1 MNIINLKVQPRIET
15 TKLPSQS
22 LITKIYN
29 KIKKSLIN
37 GDLKPGEKLKIDDLK
52 DRYDSG
58 HTPIREAL
66 TSLVKDGLVERIEQK
81 GFIASNVSIK
91 HFNEVLKTRI
101 WIEEIAIKKSMENKE
116 GLEEWE
122 ENLII
127 LNRRLSKR
135 DWTEKYNPENFDS
148 WEMIHKQF
156 HISLISR
163 SGSDY
168 LTKFCEQLYDQNL
181 RFRFLLIKNKKN
193 YLKRNVNIEHQDI
206 LNAVL
211 SRDVISAQKNLIK
224 HYKITDKYFKKAR

>member
-1 MNIINLKVQPRIET
+1 MNIVNLKAQPNIEI
-15 TKLPSQS
+15 TKLVPQS
-22 LITKIYN
+22 LITQIYN

-37 GDLKPGEKLKIDDLK
+37 GDLKPGEKLKIDVLK
-52 DRYDSG
+52 EKYDTG

-81 GFIASNVSIK
+81 GFVASNVSMK

-101 WIEEIAIKKSMENKE
+101 WIEEIAIKKSMENKD
-116 GLEEWE
+116 GLEQWE
-122 ENLII
+122 ENLIL
-127 LNRRLSKR
+127 LNHRLSKK
-135 DWTEKYNPENFDS
+135 DWTEKYNPENDDS
-148 WEMIHKQF
+148 WEMIHKKF

-193 YLKRNVNIEHQDI
+193 YLARNVNKEHQDI
-206 LNAVL
+206 LNAVI
-211 SRDVISAQKNLIK
+211 SRDIVSAQKNLVK
-224 HYKITDKYFKKAR
+224 HYKVTDKYFKED

>member
-1 MNIINLKVQPRIET
+1 MNLPNIKKQSEVEIINLAP
-15 TKLPSQS
+15 QS

-29 KIKKSLIN
+29 KLKKSLIN
-37 GDLKPGEKLKIDDLK
+37 GDLKPGEKLKIDNLK
-52 DRYDSG
+52 DKYNSG

-81 GFIASNVSIK
+81 GFVASNVSMK

-116 GLEEWE
+116 RLEAWE
-122 ENLII
+122 ESLIL
-127 LNRRLSKR
+127 LNHRLNKK
-135 DWTEKYNPENFDS
+135 DWTEKYDPDNPDS
-148 WEMIHKQF
+148 WEMIHKKF

-193 YLKRNVNIEHQDI
+193 YLKRNVNKEHQDI

-211 SRDVISAQKNLIK
+211 SRDINGAQKNLVK
-224 HYKITDKYFKKAR
+224 HYNVTGKHFQNK

>member
-1 MNIINLKVQPRIET
+1 MNLPNLKKQSEVEII
-15 TKLPSQS
+15 KLAPQS

-29 KIKKSLIN
+29 KLKKSLIN
-37 GDLKPGEKLKIDDLK
+37 GDLKPGEKLKIDSLK
-52 DRYDSG
+52 DKYNSG

-81 GFIASNVSIK
+81 GFVASNVSMK

-101 WIEEIAIKKSMENKE
+101 WIEEIAIKKSMENKK

-122 ENLII
+122 ENLIL
-127 LNRRLSKR
+127 LNHRLNKK
-135 DWTEKYNPENFDS
+135 DWTEKYDPDNPDS
-148 WEMIHKQF
+148 WEMMHKKF

-163 SGSDY
+163 SGSDF

-193 YLKRNVNIEHQDI
+193 YLKRSVNKEHEDI

-211 SRDVISAQKNLIK
+211 SRDIDKAQKSLVK
-224 HYKITDKYFKKAR
+224 HYNVTGKHFQNK

>member
-1 MNIINLKVQPRIET
+1 MNIVNLKAQPNIEIA
-15 TKLPSQS
+15 KLVPQS
-22 LITKIYN
+22 LITQIYN

-37 GDLKPGEKLKIDDLK
+37 GDLKPGEKLKIDVLK
-52 DRYDSG
+52 EKYDTG

-81 GFIASNVSIK
+81 GFVASNVSMK

-101 WIEEIAIKKSMENKE
+101 WIEEIAIKKSMENKD
-116 GLEEWE
+116 GLEKWE
-122 ENLII
+122 ENLIL
-127 LNRRLSKR
+127 LNHRLSKK
-135 DWTEKYNPENFDS
+135 DWTEKYNPENDDS
-148 WEMIHKQF
+148 WEMIHKKF

-193 YLKRNVNIEHQDI
+193 YLARNVNKEHQDI
-206 LNAVL
+206 LNAVI
-211 SRDVISAQKNLIK
+211 SRDIVSAQKNLVK
-224 HYKITDKYFKKAR
+224 HYKVTDKYFKED

>member
-1 MNIINLKVQPRIET
+1 MNIVNLKAQPNIEIA
-15 TKLPSQS
+15 KLVPQS
-22 LITKIYN
+22 LITQIYN

-37 GDLKPGEKLKIDDLK
+37 GDLKPGEKLKIDVLK
-52 DRYDSG
+52 EKYDTG

-81 GFIASNVSIK
+81 GFVASNVSMK

-101 WIEEIAIKKSMENKE
+101 WIEEIAIKKSMENKD
-116 GLEEWE
+116 GLEQWE
-122 ENLII
+122 ENLIL
-127 LNRRLSKR
+127 LNHRLSKK
-135 DWTEKYNPENFDS
+135 DWTEKYNPENYDS
-148 WEMIHKQF
+148 WEMIHKKF

-193 YLKRNVNIEHQDI
+193 YLARNVNKEHQDI
-206 LNAVL
+206 LNAVI
-211 SRDVISAQKNLIK
+211 SRDIVSAQKNLVK
-224 HYKITDKYFKKAR
+224 HYKVTDKYIKED

>member
-1 MNIINLKVQPRIET
+1 MNLPNLKKQSEVEII
-15 TKLPSQS
+15 KLAPQS

-29 KIKKSLIN
+29 KLKKSLIN
-37 GDLKPGEKLKIDDLK
+37 GDLKPGEKLKIDSLK
-52 DRYDSG
+52 DKYNSG

-81 GFIASNVSIK
+81 GFVASNVSMK

-101 WIEEIAIKKSMENKE
+101 WIEEIAIKKSMENKK

-122 ENLII
+122 ENLIL
-127 LNRRLSKR
+127 LNHRLNKK
-135 DWTEKYNPENFDS
+135 DWTEKYDPDNPDS
-148 WEMIHKQF
+148 WEMMHKKF

-163 SGSDY
+163 SGSDF

-193 YLKRNVNIEHQDI
+193 YLKRSVNKEHEDI
-206 LNAVL
+206 LKAVL
-211 SRDVISAQKNLIK
+211 SRDVDKAQKSLVK
-224 HYKITDKYFKKAR
+224 HYNVTGKHFQNK

>member
-1 MNIINLKVQPRIET
+1 MNIVNLKAQPNIEI
-15 TKLPSQS
+15 TKLVPQS
-22 LITKIYN
+22 LITQIYN

-37 GDLKPGEKLKIDDLK
+37 GDLKPGEKLKIDVLK
-52 DRYDSG
+52 EKYDTG

-81 GFIASNVSIK
+81 GFVASNVSMK

-101 WIEEIAIKKSMENKE
+101 WIEEIAIKKSMENKD
-116 GLEEWE
+116 GLEQWE
-122 ENLII
+122 ENLIL
-127 LNRRLSKR
+127 LNHRLSKK
-135 DWTEKYNPENFDS
+135 DWTEKYNPENDDS
-148 WEMIHKQF
+148 WEMIHKKF

-193 YLKRNVNIEHQDI
+193 YLSRNVNREHQDI
-206 LNAVL
+206 LNAVI
-211 SRDVISAQKNLIK
+211 SRDIVSAQKNLVK
-224 HYKITDKYFKKAR
+224 HYKVTDKYFKED

>member
-1 MNIINLKVQPRIET
+1 MNIVNLKAQPNIEI
-15 TKLPSQS
+15 TKLVPQS
-22 LITKIYN
+22 LITQIYN

-37 GDLKPGEKLKIDDLK
+37 GDLKPGEKLKIDVLK
-52 DRYDSG
+52 EKYDTG

-81 GFIASNVSIK
+81 GFVASNVSMK

-101 WIEEIAIKKSMENKE
+101 WIEEIAIKKSMENKD
-116 GLEEWE
+116 GLEQWE
-122 ENLII
+122 ENLIL
-127 LNRRLSKR
+127 LNHRLSKK
-135 DWTEKYNPENFDS
+135 DWTEKYNPENDDS
-148 WEMIHKQF
+148 WEMIHKKF

-193 YLKRNVNIEHQDI
+193 YLARNVNREHQDI
-206 LNAVL
+206 LNAVI
-211 SRDVISAQKNLIK
+211 SRDIVSAQKNLVK
-224 HYKITDKYFKKAR
+224 HYKVTDKYFKED

>member
-1 MNIINLKVQPRIET
+1 MNLPNLKKQSEVEII
-15 TKLPSQS
+15 KLAPQS

-29 KIKKSLIN
+29 KLKKSLIN
-37 GDLKPGEKLKIDDLK
+37 GDLKPGEKLKIDSLK
-52 DRYDSG
+52 DKYNSG

-81 GFIASNVSIK
+81 GFVASNVSMK

-101 WIEEIAIKKSMENKE
+101 WIEEIAIKKSMENKK

-122 ENLII
+122 ENLIL
-127 LNRRLSKR
+127 LNHRLNKK
-135 DWTEKYNPENFDS
+135 DWTEKYDPDNPDS
-148 WEMIHKQF
+148 WEMMHKKF

-163 SGSDY
+163 SGSDF

-193 YLKRNVNIEHQDI
+193 YLKRSVNKEHEDI

-211 SRDVISAQKNLIK
+211 SRDVDKAQKSLVK
-224 HYKITDKYFKKAR
+224 HYNVTGKHFQNK

>member
-1 MNIINLKVQPRIET
+1 MNIVNLKAQPNIEIA
-15 TKLPSQS
+15 KLVPQS
-22 LITKIYN
+22 LITQIYN

-37 GDLKPGEKLKIDDLK
+37 GDLKPGEKLKIDVLK
-52 DRYDSG
+52 EKYDTG

-81 GFIASNVSIK
+81 GFVASNVSMK

-101 WIEEIAIKKSMENKE
+101 WIEEIAIKKSMENKD
-116 GLEEWE
+116 GLEQWE
-122 ENLII
+122 ENLIL
-127 LNRRLSKR
+127 LNHRLSKK
-135 DWTEKYNPENFDS
+135 DWTEKYNPENDDS
-148 WEMIHKQF
+148 WEMIHKKF

-193 YLKRNVNIEHQDI
+193 YLARNVNKEHQDI
-206 LNAVL
+206 LNAVI
-211 SRDVISAQKNLIK
+211 SRDIVSAQKNLVR
-224 HYKITDKYFKKAR
+224 HYKVTDKYFKED

>member
-1 MNIINLKVQPRIET
+1 MNIVNLKAQPNIEIA
-15 TKLPSQS
+15 KLVPQS
-22 LITKIYN
+22 LITQIYN

-37 GDLKPGEKLKIDDLK
+37 GDLKPGEKLKIDVLK
-52 DRYDSG
+52 EKYDTG

-81 GFIASNVSIK
+81 GFVASNVSMK

-101 WIEEIAIKKSMENKE
+101 WIEEIAIKKSMENKD
-116 GLEEWE
+116 GLEQWE
-122 ENLII
+122 ENLIL
-127 LNRRLSKR
+127 LNHRLSKK
-135 DWTEKYNPENFDS
+135 DWTEKYNPENDDS
-148 WEMIHKQF
+148 WEMIHKKF

-193 YLKRNVNIEHQDI
+193 YLARNVNKEHQDI
-206 LNAVL
+206 LNAVI
-211 SRDVISAQKNLIK
+211 SRDIVSAQKNLVK
-224 HYKITDKYFKKAR
+224 HYKVTDKYFKED

>member
-1 MNIINLKVQPRIET
+1 MNIVNLKAQPNIEI
-15 TKLPSQS
+15 TKLVPQS
-22 LITKIYN
+22 LITQIYN

-37 GDLKPGEKLKIDDLK
+37 GDLKPGEKLKIDVLK
-52 DRYDSG
+52 EKYDTG

-81 GFIASNVSIK
+81 GFVASNVSMK

-101 WIEEIAIKKSMENKE
+101 WIEEIAIKKSMENKD
-116 GLEEWE
+116 GLEQWE
-122 ENLII
+122 ENLIL
-127 LNRRLSKR
+127 LNHRLSKK
-135 DWTEKYNPENFDS
+135 DWTEKYNPENDDS
-148 WEMIHKQF
+148 WEMIHKKF

-193 YLKRNVNIEHQDI
+193 YLARNVNREHQDI
-206 LNAVL
+206 LNAVI
-211 SRDVISAQKNLIK
+211 SRDIVSAQKNLVK
-224 HYKITDKYFKKAR
+224 HYKVTDKYFRED

>member
-1 MNIINLKVQPRIET
+1 MNSISLKEQLGAEIIKIAP
-15 TKLPSQS
+15 QS
-22 LITKIYN
+22 LITQIYN
-29 KIKKSLIN
+29 KLKKSLIN
-37 GDLKPGEKLKIDDLK
+37 GDLKPGEKLKIDILK
-52 DRYDSG
+52 DKYDTG

-81 GFIASNVSIK
+81 GFVASNVSMK

-101 WIEEIAIKKSMENKE
+101 WIEEIAIKKSMENRE
-116 GLEEWE
+116 GLEAWE
-122 ENLII
+122 ESLIL
-127 LNRRLSKR
+127 LNHRLTRK
-135 DWTEKYNPENFDS
+135 DWTEKYNPENPDS
-148 WEMIHKQF
+148 WEMIHKKF

-193 YLKRNVNIEHQDI
+193 YLKRTVNKEHEDI

-211 SRDVISAQKNLIK
+211 ARDVLNAQKNLIK
-224 HYKITDKYFKKAR
+224 HYNVTGKHFQDK

>member
-1 MNIINLKVQPRIET
+1 MNSISLKEQLGAEIIKIAP
-15 TKLPSQS
+15 QS
-22 LITKIYN
+22 LITQIYN
-29 KIKKSLIN
+29 KLKKSLIN
-37 GDLKPGEKLKIDDLK
+37 GDLKPGEKLKIDILK
-52 DRYDSG
+52 DKYDTG

-81 GFIASNVSIK
+81 GFVASNVSMK

-101 WIEEIAIKKSMENKE
+101 WIEEIAIKKSMENRE
-116 GLEEWE
+116 GLEAWE
-122 ENLII
+122 ESLIL
-127 LNRRLSKR
+127 LNHRLTRK
-135 DWTEKYNPENFDS
+135 DWTEKYNPENPDS
-148 WEMIHKQF
+148 WEMIHKKF

-193 YLKRNVNIEHQDI
+193 YLKRNVNKEHEDI

-211 SRDVISAQKNLIK
+211 ARDVVNAQKNLIK
-224 HYKITDKYFKKAR
+224 HYTVTGKHFQDK